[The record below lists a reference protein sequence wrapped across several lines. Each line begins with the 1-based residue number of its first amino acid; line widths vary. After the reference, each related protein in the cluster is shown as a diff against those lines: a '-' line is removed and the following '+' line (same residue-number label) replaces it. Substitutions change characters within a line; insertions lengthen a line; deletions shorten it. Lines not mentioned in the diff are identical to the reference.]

1 MKKIIVNGY
10 DITKQNLHSLS
21 PEQYIQLMEFQ
32 KFKCYLSGIEFK
44 YDGKEKT
51 KIHRR

>member
-10 DITKQNLHSLS
+10 DITKQNLHGLS

-32 KFKCYLSGIEFK
+32 KFKHHPMIK
-44 YDGKEKT
+44 
-51 KIHRR
+51 KILKGNAKR